1 MTMILRA
8 RSVMGSPGT
17 ASQRGAAL
25 APGPRLLEG
34 RGGGEDRRV
43 GVPATHDLQ
52 ANRQLVVGPARGHG
66 GGGLAGEV
74 ERERERHPAEGRG
87 GPAPR
92 PPPRA
97 PAPRGPAHP
106 GGPPHG
112 GGG

>member
-1 MTMILRA
+1 MNGDSATTSQITSASAAARTPMTRVLRA

-52 ANRQLVVGPARGHG
+52 ANRQPVVGPARGHG
-66 GGGLAGEV
+66 GGGRSEEHTSELQSLTNL
-74 ERERERHPAEGRG
+74 
-87 GPAPR
+87 
-92 PPPRA
+92 
-97 PAPRGPAHP
+97 
-106 GGPPHG
+106 
-112 GGG
+112 